1 MDDSRIDELITELRS
16 LRFQVARLESEV
28 VAQLGSNNAPIDS
41 APVRH
46 YQAERAS
53 TQILAHGHVTG
64 DRIRVLNKIKKPAT
78 WNNAVQWCEVAAR
91 TATVTEVRETQI
103 FFETDNDVHTW
114 RAPNNLR
121 RIADQHE

>member
-16 LRFQVARLESEV
+16 LRVQVARLESEV
-28 VAQLGSNNAPIDS
+28 VAQRSNNAPINS

-46 YQAERAS
+46 SQTERTS
-53 TQILAHGHVTG
+53 TQIFAHGYATG
-64 DRIRVLNKIKKPAT
+64 DRIRVINKIKKPAT
-78 WNNAVQWCEVAAR
+78 WNNAVQWCEAAAR